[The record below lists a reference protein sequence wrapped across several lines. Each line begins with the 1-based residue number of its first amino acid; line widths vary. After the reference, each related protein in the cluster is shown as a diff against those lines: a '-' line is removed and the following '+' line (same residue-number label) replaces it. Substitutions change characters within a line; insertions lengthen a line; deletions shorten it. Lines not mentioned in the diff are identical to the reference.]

1 MLSGYIPDMTALVMP
16 KSWDSMMLVDR
27 NDIWVNMKQIKS
39 NISDTE
45 QVIWGG
51 ALQHYKD
58 VHTHIPKPHISSS
71 MTESEKRSARA
82 EYDRKVREQAQREQ
96 NYKKLKAL
104 QKHRLNRQSENWKP
118 VMKRLRN
125 CTETGSLSTKIP
137 MMNTRKQR

>member
-1 MLSGYIPDMTALVMP
+1 MLSGYIQDMTALVIP

-39 NISDTE
+39 NVSDTE

-71 MTESEKRSARA
+71 MTES
-82 EYDRKVREQAQREQ
+82 
-96 NYKKLKAL
+96 
-104 QKHRLNRQSENWKP
+104 
-118 VMKRLRN
+118 
-125 CTETGSLSTKIP
+125 
-137 MMNTRKQR
+137 